1 MLLCFFIQLVLKFS
15 PTLSLSLSSYSTPS
29 PTTPHSRSKM
39 SAPSFQ
45 VTTASPASGSSIQP
59 MHSDSQ
65 SAAEQPQGTGQLEQG
80 HAPLNLGAKGFLMK
94 KMAASG

>member
-1 MLLCFFIQLVLKFS
+1 
-15 PTLSLSLSSYSTPS
+15 
-29 PTTPHSRSKM
+29 
-39 SAPSFQ
+39 
-45 VTTASPASGSSIQP
+45 

>member
-1 MLLCFFIQLVLKFS
+1 MRLLLFSHSTCFKILSHSFFS
-15 PTLSLSLSSYSTPS
+15 LLPLSSYSNYTR
-29 PTTPHSRSKM
+29 SRSKM